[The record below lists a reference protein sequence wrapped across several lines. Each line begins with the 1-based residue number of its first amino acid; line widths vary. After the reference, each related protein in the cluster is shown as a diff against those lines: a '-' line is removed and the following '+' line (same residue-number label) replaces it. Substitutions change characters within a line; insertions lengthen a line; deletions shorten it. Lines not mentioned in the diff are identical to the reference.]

1 MSHEIVVKD
10 GTIVDST
17 GAEPVT
23 AHLAIEEERISA
35 IGKNL
40 GEGREVGIR
49 SDSCDLQCDRDCGA
63 AALRHR
69 SINSGE
75 KYRAAGPLG

>member
-10 GTIVDST
+10 GTIVDGT
-17 GAEPVT
+17 GARPFT
-23 AHLAIEEERISA
+23 AHLAIDEERISA

-63 AALRHR
+63 AAL
-69 SINSGE
+69 
-75 KYRAAGPLG
+75 